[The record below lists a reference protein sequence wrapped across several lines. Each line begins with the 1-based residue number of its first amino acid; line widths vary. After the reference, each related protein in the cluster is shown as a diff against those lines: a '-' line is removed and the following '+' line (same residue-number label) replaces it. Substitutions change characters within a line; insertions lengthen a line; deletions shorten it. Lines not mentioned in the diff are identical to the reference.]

1 MVEMAM
7 KTSGIETKMHGSVW
21 TVGMCAALIIASMSV
36 WGQERGKGPVSKAK
50 RPAPET
56 EAPQSRP
63 LPDDKRL
70 LAIHLEF
77 VKSAEKLGKEYEG
90 VKDWGKARSVYEEI
104 LKLVPQY
111 KPAAERLAAMR
122 AHEANAQTATVSVK
136 ATEGWQDSGIEL
148 LPGKPVSITATGSWT
163 FHLQLETN
171 AEGLTIPPELRDFN
185 PGCLVGRIQDPSDSE
200 NNKPFVVGSS
210 KRLELERG
218 GKLFLRMYDTD
229 ARDNDGALKVEIRG
243 TFKGGK

>member
-1 MVEMAM
+1 MLLAV
-7 KTSGIETKMHGSVW
+7 SLS
-21 TVGMCAALIIASMSV
+21 LP
-36 WGQERGKGPVSKAK
+36 GQERGKGSVNKGK
-50 RPAPET
+50 RPPQET
-56 EAPQSRP
+56 EAPKSRP

-70 LAIHLEF
+70 LALHLEF

-90 VKDWGKARSVYEEI
+90 SKDWGKARSVYEEI

-122 AHEANAQTATVSVK
+122 ELEANAQTATVNVK
-136 ATEGWQDSGIEL
+136 ATEGWQDTGIEL

-163 FHLQLETN
+163 FHLELETN
-171 AEGLTIPPELRDFN
+171 AEGLTIPKELRDFN
-185 PGCLVGRIQDPSDSE
+185 PGCLVGMIPDPSDPE
-200 NNKPFVVGSS
+200 NNKPFVIGSS

-229 ARDNDGALKVEIRG
+229 PRDNDGALKVEIRG
-243 TFKGGK
+243 TFKEGK

>member
-1 MVEMAM
+1 MAM
-7 KTSGIETKMHGSVW
+7 KMLGTKTGLRRTVW
-21 TVGMCAALIIASMSV
+21 TAGVCAALVVASFSL
-36 WGQERGKGPVSKAK
+36 WGQERGKGPFNKGK
-50 RPAPET
+50 RPPPET

-70 LAIHLEF
+70 LALHLEF

-90 VKDWGKARSVYEEI
+90 AKDWGKARSVYEEI

-122 AHEANAQTATVSVK
+122 AHEANAQSTTLSIK
-136 ATEGWQDSGIEL
+136 ATEGWQDTGIEL

-171 AEGLTIPPELRDFN
+171 ADGLTIPRELRDFN
-185 PGCLVGRIQDPSDSE
+185 PGCLVGMIPDPSDPE

-210 KRLELERG
+210 KRLEPERG
-218 GKLFLRMYDTD
+218 GKLFLRMYDTEP
-229 ARDNDGALKVEIRG
+229 RDNDGALKVEIRG